1 MAKRRTLRRQRDKAL
16 KELAEYK
23 RMEVVRRIDNTMMS
37 QRVYEQ
43 VACLRAFYDYHD
55 IQVAC
60 GLINE
65 QAITRSLLHRLV
77 DEGNFDQ
84 AVTSNTVKTGFKTN
98 RLLIALNVLKP
109 EQTEIDL

>member
-23 RMEVVRRIDNTMMS
+23 RMAAVRRIGNSMMS
-37 QRVYEQ
+37 QRYYEQ
-43 VACLRAFYDYHD
+43 VACLQAFYDYHD
-55 IQVAC
+55 AEVAC
-60 GLINE
+60 GFINK
-65 QAITRSLLHRLV
+65 QVITRRLLHQLV

-109 EQTEIDL
+109 E

>member
-23 RMEVVRRIDNTMMS
+23 RMAAVRHIDNAIMS
-37 QRVYEQ
+37 QRYYEQ
-43 VACLRAFYDYHD
+43 VACLQAFCDYHD
-55 IQVAC
+55 AEVAC
-60 GLINE
+60 GFVDK

-77 DEGNFDQ
+77 DEGHFDQ
-84 AVTSNTVKTGFKTN
+84 AVTSNTEKIGCYKN

-109 EQTEIDL
+109 E